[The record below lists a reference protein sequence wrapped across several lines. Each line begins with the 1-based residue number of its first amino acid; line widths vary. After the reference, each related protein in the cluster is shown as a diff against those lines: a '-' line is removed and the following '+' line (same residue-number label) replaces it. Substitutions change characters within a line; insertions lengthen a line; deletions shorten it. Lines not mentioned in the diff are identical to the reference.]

1 MCAPEGWLGDLDAA
15 ATTEILSPRPGIA
28 ELEDAAMRAAGD
40 GDVLGKSGKPMTARV
55 ARILEILNPEGDED
69 HERSR

>member
-1 MCAPEGWLGDLDAA
+1 
-15 ATTEILSPRPGIA
+15 
-28 ELEDAAMRAAGD
+28 MRAAGD